1 MATDGSIIIE
11 TKLDDADAQKELIK
25 LSKKIDKMREELS
38 EKQTQQSGI
47 KSELESAT
55 NEALKT
61 EKVISRLKAELSDT
75 QQITSGKTNASPLE
89 FLSAQEKQAAIT
101 ASLKDQE
108 ALLNSQNKDAEKLGK
123 QYTGITDKVINQST
137 ALETAENRAAELTEQ
152 LSHAGK
158 EAGNMP
164 PSFDKIGKKLQSMA
178 RRVFVFTVVLSV
190 LRQIKAFLWDVI
202 KADAQAS
209 AAFAQLKGALL
220 TLAQPIISV
229 VVPAFT
235 LLVHVLTAVVS
246 QLARLVAMIS
256 GKSIDSAKKS
266 AKALNDQTKA
276 LKGTGKAAKDA
287 GKSLAA
293 FDEINQLSDNSSSAS
308 GGGASSTDIA
318 PDFSFLDGVDERL
331 RKIANAVLLIGAG
344 LALWKISSKLPGML
358 GEIGTKLAGMAIA
371 IGGLMLMFDGL
382 KDAWENGLDWT
393 SLMEII
399 AGATALV
406 GGLTLAFGKNGTA
419 IGLVV
424 AGLAALGTG
433 FADAM
438 KNGVNLKNTLLIL
451 AGIIATGLGIGMLTG
466 STIPALVAGIMA
478 VLYAITVLVGNGDQL
493 MQNFKEIFSGAAEFI
508 DGLIH
513 QDVDKMLNGLKK
525 MVKGALNAVL
535 TIVGSVVNLIIRGLN
550 WLIDKINSISFS
562 VPDWVPGIGGK
573 SWSANIPHAAEWGI
587 PQLAQGAVIPPNR
600 EFLAVLGDQKSGTN
614 IEAPLETIVQAFRQ
628 ALAEQGGNGSNRP
641 IILMLDRRELG
652 RAVVDVGNQENVRVG
667 VSLT

>member
-1 MATDGSIIIE
+1 MAADGSIIIE
-11 TKLDDADAQKELIK
+11 TKLDYSKAANQLTKLQNKVAEVDETLDSLGSGKSQLEEKSKALAGELDLAKKK
-25 LSKKIDKMREELS
+25 LYEMQSAANGTYTSEQITTQVENVKQLQFQWDQTENAINRINKKIETS
-38 EKQTQQSGI
+38 TQTLN
-47 KSELESAT
+47 KTKESAG
-55 NEALKT
+55 EVERALAKADQ
-61 EKVISRLKAELSDT
+61 ELAEIRSSSVISSER
-75 QQITSGKTNASPLE
+75 IV
-89 FLSAQEKQAAIT
+89 
-101 ASLKDQE
+101 SLKNELDDLITRKAKLE
-108 ALLNSQNKDAEKLGK
+108 CAGVGIGHKEYDEISKRIAKINSQLDEYAG
-123 QYTGITDKVINQST
+123 
-137 ALETAENRAAELTEQ
+137 ET
-152 LSHAGK
+152 K
-158 EAGNMP
+158 EAASGLDV
-164 PSFDKIGKKLQSMA
+164 FAKRFKTLLK
-178 RRVFVFTVVLSV
+178 RVFVFTVILSA
-190 LRQIKAFLWDVI
+190 LRRIRAYLWDVI
-202 KADAQAS
+202 KTDSQAS

-246 QLARLVAMIS
+246 QLARLV
-256 GKSIDSAKKS
+256 
-266 AKALNDQTKA
+266 
-276 LKGTGKAAKDA
+276 
-287 GKSLAA
+287 
-293 FDEINQLSDNSSSAS
+293 
-308 GGGASSTDIA
+308 
-318 PDFSFLDGVDERL
+318 
-331 RKIANAVLLIGAG
+331 LLIGAG
-344 LALWKISSKLPGML
+344 LALWKISSKLPGTL

-393 SLMEII
+393 NLMEII

-406 GGLTLAFGKNGTA
+406 GGLTIAFGKNGTA

-424 AGLAALGTG
+424 AGLAALVTG

-438 KNGVNLKNTLLIL
+438 ENGVNLKNTLMVL
-451 AGIIATGLGIGMLTG
+451 AGIIATGLGIGMLTNN
-466 STIPALVAGIMA
+466 TLPALVAGIMA

-493 MQNFKEIFSGAAEFI
+493 MQNFKEIFAGAAEFI

-513 QDVDKMLNGLKK
+513 QDVNKMLNGLKK

-628 ALAEQGGNGSNRP
+628 ALAEQGKDGSNRP

>member
-1 MATDGSIIIE
+1 MKADGSFVVKI
-11 TKLDDADAQKELIK
+11 KADDTDAQKELND

-38 EKQTQQSGI
+38 EKKTQQSGI
-47 KSELESAT
+47 KAELEAAT

-89 FLSAQEKQAAIT
+89 FLSAQERQASIT
-101 ASLKDQE
+101 ASLKEQE
-108 ALLNSQNKDAEKLGK
+108 ALLQAQNKDAEKLGK
-123 QYTGITDKVINQST
+123 QYTNITDKAIKQSD
-137 ALETAENRAAELTEQ
+137 ALKAAETRAADLTKR
-152 LSHAGK
+152 LSHAGE
-158 EAGNMP
+158 EAGNISP
-164 PSFDKIGKKLQSMA
+164 NLDKIGKKLASMA
-178 RRVFVFTVVLSV
+178 RRVFIFTVILSA
-190 LRQIKAFLWDVI
+190 LRQIKTYLWDVI
-202 KADAQAS
+202 KTDSQAS
-209 AAFAQLKGALL
+209 TAFAQLKGALL
-220 TLAQPIISV
+220 TLAQPLLSV
-229 VVPAFT
+229 IVPAFT
-235 LLVHVLTAVVS
+235 LLVQVLTAVVT
-246 QLARLVAMIS
+246 QIARLVAMIS
-256 GKSIDSAKKS
+256 GKSIDAAKKS

-293 FDEINQLSDNSSSAS
+293 FDEINQLSDNNSSGS
-308 GGGASSTDIA
+308 GGASSSDIA

-331 RKIANAVLLIGAG
+331 QKIANAVLLIGAG
-344 LALWKISSKLPGML
+344 LAMWKISSHLPDML
-358 GEIGTKLAGMAIA
+358 GTIGTKLAGMAIA

-382 KDAWENGLDWT
+382 KNAWENGLDWT
-393 SLMEII
+393 NLMEIF

-406 GGLTLAFGKNGTA
+406 GGLTIAFGQNGTA

-424 AGLAALGTG
+424 SGLAALVTG
-433 FADAM
+433 FVDAM
-438 KNGVNLKNTLLIL
+438 ENGVNLQNTLLVL
-451 AGIIATGLGIGMLTG
+451 AGIIATGLGITLLTG
-466 STIPALVAGIMA
+466 NLIPALVAGIMA
-478 VLYAITVLVGNGDQL
+478 ILYAITALVGNGDQL
-493 MQNFKEIFSGAAEFI
+493 MQNFKDIFAGVVEFI
-508 DGLIH
+508 DGLIN
-513 QDVDKMLNGLKK
+513 QDVDKMLSGLGK

-628 ALAEQGGNGSNRP
+628 ALAEQGGGGNNRP
-641 IILMLDRRELG
+641 IVLMLDRRELG
-652 RAVVDVGNQENVRVG
+652 RAVVDVGNQESVRVG
-667 VSLT
+667 LSLT

>member
-1 MATDGSIIIE
+1 MAADGSIVIE
-11 TKLDDADAQKELIK
+11 TKLDDADAQKELNK

-47 KSELESAT
+47 KAELEAAT

-89 FLSAQEKQAAIT
+89 FLSAQEKQASIT
-101 ASLKDQE
+101 ASLKEQE
-108 ALLNSQNKDAEKLGK
+108 ALLNFQNKDAEKLGK

-164 PSFDKIGKKLQSMA
+164 LSFDKIGKKLQSMA

-308 GGGASSTDIA
+308 GGGASSIDIA

-344 LALWKISSKLPGML
+344 LALWKISSKLPVML

-406 GGLTLAFGKNGTA
+406 GGLTFAFGKNGTA

-424 AGLAALGTG
+424 AGLAALVTG
-433 FADAM
+433 FSDAM
-438 KNGVNLKNTLLIL
+438 ENGVNLKNTLLVL
-451 AGIIATGLGIGMLTG
+451 AGIIATGLGIGMLTN
-466 STIPALVAGIMA
+466 STLPALVAGIMS

-493 MQNFKEIFSGAAEFI
+493 MQNFKEIFAGAAEFI

-513 QDVDKMLNGLKK
+513 QDVNKMLNGLKK

>member
-1 MATDGSIIIE
+1 MAADGSIIIE

-38 EKQTQQSGI
+38 EKQAQQSGI
-47 KSELESAT
+47 KSELEAAT

-101 ASLKDQE
+101 ASLKEQE
-108 ALLNSQNKDAEKLGK
+108 ALLNFQNKDAEKLGK

-164 PSFDKIGKKLQSMA
+164 LSFDKIGKKLQSMA
-178 RRVFVFTVVLSV
+178 RRVFVFTVVLSI
-190 LRQIKAFLWDVI
+190 LRQIKAFLWNVI

-382 KDAWENGLDWT
+382 KNAWENGLDWT

-424 AGLAALGTG
+424 AGLAALVTG
-433 FADAM
+433 FSDAM
-438 KNGVNLKNTLLIL
+438 ENGVNLKNTLLVL
-451 AGIIATGLGIGMLTG
+451 AGIIATGLGITLLTG
-466 STIPALVAGIMA
+466 NLIPALVAGIMA

-493 MQNFKEIFSGAAEFI
+493 MQNFKEIFAGAAEFI

-513 QDVDKMLNGLKK
+513 QDVNKMLNGLKK

-573 SWSANIPHAAEWGI
+573 SWSANIPHAAEWKI

-614 IEAPLETIVQAFRQ
+614 VEAPLETIVQAFRQ
-628 ALAEQGGNGSNRP
+628 ALAEQGGNGNNRP

>member
-1 MATDGSIIIE
+1 MAADGSIIIE

-38 EKQTQQSGI
+38 EKQAQQSGI
-47 KSELESAT
+47 KSELEAAT

-101 ASLKDQE
+101 ASLKEQE
-108 ALLNSQNKDAEKLGK
+108 ALLNFQNKDAEKLGK

-164 PSFDKIGKKLQSMA
+164 LSFDKIGKKLQSMA
-178 RRVFVFTVVLSV
+178 RRVFVFTVVLSI
-190 LRQIKAFLWDVI
+190 LRQIKAFLWNVI

-246 QLARLVAMIS
+246 QLARLVAIIS

-293 FDEINQLSDNSSSAS
+293 FDEINQLSDNSSSGS
-308 GGGASSTDIA
+308 GGASSSDIA

-393 SLMEII
+393 NLMEIL

-406 GGLTLAFGKNGTA
+406 GGLTIAFGQNGTA

-424 AGLAALGTG
+424 SGLAALVTG

-438 KNGVNLKNTLLIL
+438 ENGVNLQNTLLVL

-466 STIPALVAGIMA
+466 STLPALVAGIMA
-478 VLYAITVLVGNGDQL
+478 VLYAITTLVGNGDQL
-493 MQNFKEIFSGAAEFI
+493 MQNFKDIFAGAAEFI

-513 QDVDKMLNGLKK
+513 QDVNKMLNGLKK

-652 RAVVDVGNQENVRVG
+652 RAVVAVGNQENVRVG

>member
-1 MATDGSIIIE
+1 MAADGSIIIE

-47 KSELESAT
+47 KAELEAAT

-89 FLSAQEKQAAIT
+89 FLSAQEQQASIT
-101 ASLKDQE
+101 ASLKEQE
-108 ALLNSQNKDAEKLGK
+108 ALLQTQNKDAEKLGK

-164 PSFDKIGKKLQSMA
+164 PSFDKIGKKLKSMA
-178 RRVFVFTVVLSV
+178 RRVFVFTVILSA
-190 LRQIKAFLWDVI
+190 LRQIKTYLWDVI
-202 KADAQAS
+202 KTNSQATT
-209 AAFAQLKGALL
+209 AFAQLKGALL
-220 TLAQPIISV
+220 TLAQPLISV

-235 LLVHVLTAVVS
+235 LLVQVLTAVVT
-246 QLARLVAMIS
+246 QIARLVAMIS
-256 GKSIDSAKKS
+256 GKSIDATKKS

-293 FDEINQLSDNSSSAS
+293 FDEINQLSDNSSSGS
-308 GGGASSTDIA
+308 GGASSTDIA

-393 SLMEII
+393 NLMEII

-424 AGLAALGTG
+424 SGLAALVMG

-438 KNGVNLKNTLLIL
+438 KNGVNLQNTLLVL
-451 AGIIATGLGIGMLTG
+451 AGIIATGLGISLLTG
-466 STIPALVAGIMA
+466 NLIPALVAGIMA
-478 VLYAITVLVGNGDQL
+478 VLYAITTLVGNGDQL
-493 MQNFKEIFSGAAEFI
+493 MQNFKDIFAGVAEFI
-508 DGLIH
+508 DGLIN
-513 QDVDKMLNGLKK
+513 QDVNKMLNGLKK
-525 MVKGALNAVL
+525 MVKGALNSVL
-535 TIVGSVVNLIIRGLN
+535 TIVGSVINLIIRGLN

-573 SWSANIPHAAEWGI
+573 SWSANIPPLSEWGI
-587 PQLAQGAVIPPNR
+587 PQFAQGAVIPPNR

-628 ALAEQGGNGSNRP
+628 ALVEQGGNGSNRP

>member
-1 MATDGSIIIE
+1 MAADGSIIIE

-38 EKQTQQSGI
+38 KKQTQQSGI

-101 ASLKDQE
+101 ASLKEQE

-256 GKSIDSAKKS
+256 EKSIDSAKKS

-344 LALWKISSKLPGML
+344 LALWKISSELPGML

-382 KDAWENGLDWT
+382 KDAWENRLDWT

-424 AGLAALGTG
+424 AGLAALVTG
-433 FADAM
+433 FSDAM
-438 KNGVNLKNTLLIL
+438 ENGVNLKNTLLVL

-493 MQNFKEIFSGAAEFI
+493 MQNFKEIFAGAAEFI

-513 QDVDKMLNGLKK
+513 QDVNKMLNGLKK

-600 EFLAVLGDQKSGTN
+600 EFLAVLGDQKAGTN

-628 ALAEQGGNGSNRP
+628 ALAEHGGNGSNRP

>member
-1 MATDGSIIIE
+1 MKADGSFVVKI
-11 TKLDDADAQKELIK
+11 KADDTDAQKELND
-25 LSKKIDKMREELS
+25 LSKKIDEMREELS
-38 EKQTQQSGI
+38 EKKTQQSGI
-47 KSELESAT
+47 KAELEAAT

-89 FLSAQEKQAAIT
+89 FLSAQEQQASIT
-101 ASLKDQE
+101 ASLKEQE
-108 ALLNSQNKDAEKLGK
+108 ALLQAQNKDAEKLGK
-123 QYTGITDKVINQST
+123 QYANITDKVMKQST
-137 ALETAENRAAELTEQ
+137 YLESAENRAAELTER

-158 EAGNMP
+158 EGGNISP
-164 PSFDKIGKKLQSMA
+164 NLDKIGKKLASMA
-178 RRVFVFTVVLSV
+178 RRVFIFTVILSA
-190 LRQIKAFLWDVI
+190 LRQIKTYLWDVI
-202 KADAQAS
+202 KTNSQATT
-209 AAFAQLKGALL
+209 AFAQLKGALL
-220 TLAQPIISV
+220 TLAQPLLSV

-235 LLVHVLTAVVS
+235 LLVQVLTAVVT
-246 QLARLVAMIS
+246 QIARLVAMIS
-256 GKSIDSAKKS
+256 GKSIDATKKS

-293 FDEINQLSDNSSSAS
+293 FDEINQLSDNSSSKS
-308 GGGASSTDIA
+308 GGARSSDIA

-331 RKIANAVLLIGAG
+331 QKIANAVLLIGAG
-344 LALWKISSKLPGML
+344 LAMWKISSSLPGML
-358 GEIGTKLAGMAIA
+358 GTIGTKLAGMAIA

-382 KDAWENGLDWT
+382 KNAWENGLDWANF
-393 SLMEII
+393 MEII

-406 GGLTLAFGKNGTA
+406 GGLTIAFGKNGTA

-424 AGLAALGTG
+424 SGLAVLVTG
-433 FADAM
+433 FVDAM
-438 KNGVNLKNTLLIL
+438 ENGVNLQNTLLVL
-451 AGIIATGLGIGMLTG
+451 TGIIATGLGITLLTG
-466 STIPALVAGIMA
+466 NLIPALVAGIMA
-478 VLYAITVLVGNGDQL
+478 ILYAITALVGNGDQL
-493 MQNFKEIFSGAAEFI
+493 MQNFKDIFAGVVEFI
-508 DGLIH
+508 DGLIN
-513 QDVDKMLNGLKK
+513 QDVDKMLSGLGK
-525 MVKGALNAVL
+525 MVKGTLNAVL
-535 TIVGSVVNLIIRGLN
+535 TIAGSVVNLIIRGLN

-628 ALAEQGGNGSNRP
+628 ALAEQGGGGNNRP

-652 RAVVDVGNQENVRVG
+652 RAVVDVGNQESVRVG
-667 VSLT
+667 LSLT